1 MFKISTLGLTLTST
15 ATIILFLT
23 LIPVAYAQN
32 PFTFGNTGD
41 PFSLS
46 GGSSSGGSNNAVI
59 HIITK
64 DSWQG
69 NYGDISGQN
78 SIDGHGN
85 KDISFTCSNIYSAVI
100 QKKSDGDGTL
110 TVSISGS
117 TVEQNSK
124 TTNSPFGV
132 VSISG
137 QC

>member
-1 MFKISTLGLTLTST
+1 MFEIATLGIT
-15 ATIILFLT
+15 ATAIVSLL
-23 LIPVAYAQN
+23 LIPLAYAQD

-41 PFSLS
+41 PFSFS
-46 GGSSSGGSNNAVI
+46 GGSSSGGNSNAVI

-69 NYGDISGQN
+69 NYGDLSGQN

-85 KDISFTCSNIYSAVI
+85 KDISFTCSNVYSAVI
-100 QKKSDGDGTL
+100 QKKSGGDGTL

-117 TVEQNSK
+117 TVQQNSK